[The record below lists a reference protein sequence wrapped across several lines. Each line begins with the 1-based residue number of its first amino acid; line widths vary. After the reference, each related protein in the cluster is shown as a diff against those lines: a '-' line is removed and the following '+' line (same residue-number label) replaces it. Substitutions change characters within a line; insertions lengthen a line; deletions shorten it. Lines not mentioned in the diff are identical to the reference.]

1 MLLLYAPKSIF
12 DSGVVTLIME
22 KTRIDKYLWAIRF
35 FKTRSQATDAIDS
48 GKVKMNGAAIKPARS
63 VSVGDIYQI
72 RTPDGRK
79 TIQVTALLEKRVAY
93 PEAIK
98 HYADITPEEDIILKD
113 AMAPSFYTGKR
124 LSKTGHP
131 TKKQRRD
138 LDDFLSVNAEE
149 E

>member
-1 MLLLYAPKSIF
+1 MGIVP
-12 DSGVVTLIME
+12 LIME

-48 GKVKMNGAAIKPARS
+48 GKVKMNSAAVKPSRS
-63 VSVGDIYQI
+63 VTVGDVYQI
-72 RTPDGRK
+72 RTPEGRK

-98 HYADITPEEDIILKD
+98 HYVDITPEEDIIVKD
-113 AMAPSFYTGKR
+113 AFAPSFYTGKR

-138 LDDFLSVNAEE
+138 LEDFLSDGTEE
-149 E
+149 

>member
-1 MLLLYAPKSIF
+1 
-12 DSGVVTLIME
+12 ME

-63 VSVGDIYQI
+63 VSVGDVYQI
-72 RTPDGRK
+72 RTPDGKK

-98 HYADITPEEDIILKD
+98 HYADITPEEDILQKD
-113 AMAPSFYTGKR
+113 ALAPSFYTGKR

-138 LDDFLSVNAEE
+138 LDDFLSESVDE
-149 E
+149 

>member
-1 MLLLYAPKSIF
+1 
-12 DSGVVTLIME
+12 ME

-48 GKVKMNGAAIKPARS
+48 GKVKMNGAAIKPARP
-63 VSVGDIYQI
+63 VSVGDVYQI
-72 RTPDGRK
+72 RTPDGKK

-98 HYADITPEEDIILKD
+98 HYADITPEEDILLKD
-113 AMAPSFYTGKR
+113 ALAPSFYTGKR

-138 LDDFLSVNAEE
+138 LDEFLSESIDE
-149 E
+149 

>member
-1 MLLLYAPKSIF
+1 
-12 DSGVVTLIME
+12 ME

-63 VSVGDIYQI
+63 VSVGDVYQI
-72 RTPDGRK
+72 RTPDGKK

-98 HYADITPEEDIILKD
+98 HYADITPEEDILLKD
-113 AMAPSFYTGKR
+113 AFAPSFYTGKR

-138 LDDFLSVNAEE
+138 LDDFLSESVDE
-149 E
+149 